1 MRILVTGA
9 SGFIGTNLCLH
20 LADEGHEVYP
30 VCTHTCL
37 VSDTF
42 SKNAVFQG
50 LFGFDTG
57 VMKHVDGVVH
67 LAANNDTVS
76 TQNSEML
83 RANFYDSKKLLRLSR
98 KLGHKFFVFASSTA
112 VYGKT
117 EKVIDEQTKPRAN
130 NVYSKSKLKFDKM
143 MIKEDPFIKWVGL
156 RLCNVYGPHENAKK
170 RRSSYLG
177 QMLDDMINDK
187 PIKLFEDG
195 TQKRDW
201 CYVKDVCQAFS
212 RAIHSKYTGI
222 YNVGSGQSVTFL
234 ELFDVIAKITGYT
247 QKIQWIPNKFE
258 KQYQNLVELDLTKI
272 REVLSYE
279 PNFTLESG
287 IKDYYKWKKNNS

>member
-57 VMKHVDGVVH
+57 VMKYVDGVVH

-177 QMLDDMINDK
+177 QMLDDMMNDK

-234 ELFDVIAKITGYT
+234 ELFDAIAKITGYT